1 MVKIMITFNVTVGV
15 LFLIIYYYSFQIAI
29 KHKFLENYW
38 MHNRIPKLMCQLIE
52 TQFRGV

>member
-29 KHKFLENYW
+29 KQKFLENYW
-38 MHNRIPKLMCQLIE
+38 MHNRIQKLMCQLIE
-52 TQFRGV
+52 NQFRGV